1 MRIRSSGRG
10 SEGVDQSRHDVPRR
24 ELFMTMSIGQLM
36 DKITDGDMASDTLA
50 SIGSDI
56 EDGVDIDLSKVKG
69 LHEDLS
75 LLRYNYTIE
84 VLIKTICMY
93 MIRSKSCLGA
103 SVKDYKRAL
112 RILKFV
118 ISETEELYEAE
129 QEE

>member
-1 MRIRSSGRG
+1 
-10 SEGVDQSRHDVPRR
+10 
-24 ELFMTMSIGQLM
+24 M
-36 DKITDGDMASDTLA
+36 DKITDGDMPSETLA
-50 SIGSDI
+50 RIGADLEDDVEI
-56 EDGVDIDLSKVKG
+56 EISKIKG
-69 LHEDLS
+69 MHEDLS

-103 SVKDYKRAL
+103 SLKDYKRAL

>member
-1 MRIRSSGRG
+1 
-10 SEGVDQSRHDVPRR
+10 
-24 ELFMTMSIGQLM
+24 MSIGQLM

>member
-1 MRIRSSGRG
+1 
-10 SEGVDQSRHDVPRR
+10 
-24 ELFMTMSIGQLM
+24 MSIGQLM
-36 DKITDGDMASDTLA
+36 DTITDGDMASDTLA